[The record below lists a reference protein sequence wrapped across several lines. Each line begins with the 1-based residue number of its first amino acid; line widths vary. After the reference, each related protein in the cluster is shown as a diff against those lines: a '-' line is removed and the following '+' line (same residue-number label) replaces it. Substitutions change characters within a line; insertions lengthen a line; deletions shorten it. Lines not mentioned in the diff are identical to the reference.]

1 MDTSFL
7 EGFIA
12 IQDGSFWF
20 FKGRDE
26 KNYKLKLHLERA
38 DADDLKVYGH
48 MRHYGKFAKLDKPY
62 DDATVPI
69 RFNFTDGKNIIFFA
83 EEDGF
88 LHSYLQAFEAPVEKE
103 GGFSSVSKTFI
114 G

>member
-1 MDTSFL
+1 MSTDFL

-26 KNYKLKLHLERA
+26 KNYNLKLHLERA
-38 DADDLKVYGH
+38 DVDDLKVYGH
-48 MRHYGKFAKLDKPY
+48 MRHYGKFAKPGETH
-62 DDATVPI
+62 DDGIVPI
-69 RFNFTDGKNIIFFA
+69 SFNFTDGKSMIFFMRKG
-83 EEDGF
+83 EF
-88 LHSYLQAFEAPVEKE
+88 LYSYLQAFEALVEKE

>member
-1 MDTSFL
+1 MNTNFL

-26 KNYKLKLHLERA
+26 KNYKLKLHLEKT
-38 DADDLKVYGH
+38 DEEDLKVYGH

-62 DDATVPI
+62 DDGIVRI
-69 RFNFTDGKNIIFFA
+69 NFNFTDGKNINFFV
-83 EEDGF
+83 EKDGF
-88 LHSYLQAFEAPVEKE
+88 LHNYLKSFEAPVEKE
-103 GGFSSVSKTFI
+103 GGFSSVLKTFI